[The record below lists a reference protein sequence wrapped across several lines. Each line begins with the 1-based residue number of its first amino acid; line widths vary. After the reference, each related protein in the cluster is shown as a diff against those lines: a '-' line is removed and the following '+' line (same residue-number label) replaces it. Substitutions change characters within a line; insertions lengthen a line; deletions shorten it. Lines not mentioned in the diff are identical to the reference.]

1 MIQAK
6 SSMMAPHMPLS
17 KNPSSILA
25 PLFAASLFFLAVL
38 FLAVPAQAKQG
49 PGSFADLAKELTP
62 MVVNVSTIRV
72 IKRPGRRGQEG
83 QPFPPGSSPFEEFFG
98 QPMPRRERGPRKV
111 PSGGSGFIISPDGYI
126 VTNNHVIA
134 DAEEITIIL
143 HDDTNLKAKVV
154 GRDPKTDLAL
164 LKVETKKPLPAIR
177 WGDSDTA
184 EVGDWVI
191 AIGNPFG
198 LGGSVT
204 AGIISARA
212 REIKGPISGP
222 YVDFIQTDA
231 PINSGNSGGPMF
243 NMRGQVVGINSAI
256 LSPRGDFGQNSGNI
270 GIGFAIPSSLAK
282 PVIAQLKQYGH
293 TRRGWLGVRIQEVTP
308 EIAESLGMGRP
319 RGAMV
324 ASVVDDS
331 PAKKAKLLPG
341 DVILRFADREIDK
354 VRKLS
359 RVVAET
365 AVGKNVNVEIWRKGK
380 KKTVKVEIGLMEEEQ
395 VAEAQEEEEPSEE
408 GAPKKGAKVLGLSLA
423 SLSSDTR
430 EAFNLPRD
438 IKGVVVVDV
447 DENSAAMKKGIRPGD
462 VITLIGQDHEEVNSP
477 KAVVEKVE
485 KTRKAGH
492 KFFFLQ
498 VTHRGGEGRF
508 LALRIKED

>member
-1 MIQAK
+1 MIKAK
-6 SSMMAPHMPLS
+6 LSIMTPHLLSS
-17 KNPSSILA
+17 KNQFFTLVPFFSTL
-25 PLFAASLFFLAVL
+25 LFLLAVL
-38 FLAVPAQAKQG
+38 FLASPTQAKQG
-49 PGSFADLAKELTP
+49 PSSFAGLAKELTP
-62 MVVNVSTIRV
+62 MVVNVSTILV
-72 IKRPGRRGQEG
+72 IKSRGERGREAL
-83 QPFPPGSSPFEEFFG
+83 PLPPGSSPFEEFFG
-98 QPMPRRERGPRKV
+98 RPMPRQGRGPRRV

-126 VTNNHVIA
+126 VTNNHVIK
-134 DAEEITIIL
+134 DAEEITVIL
-143 HDDTNLKAKVV
+143 HDDTSLKAKVV

-164 LKVETKKPLPAIR
+164 LKVETKRPLPVIR

-184 EVGDWVI
+184 KVGDWVL

-256 LSPRGDFGQNSGNI
+256 LSPRGEFGQNSGNI

-308 EIAESLGMGRP
+308 EMAESLGMGRP
-319 RGAMV
+319 RGAMI
-324 ASVVDDS
+324 ASVLDDS
-331 PAKKAKLLPG
+331 PAAKAKLLPG
-341 DVILRFADREIDK
+341 DVILRFADREIDT

-365 AVGKNVNVEIWRKGK
+365 GVGKNVNLEIWRAGK
-380 KKTVKVEIGLMEEEQ
+380 KKSVKVGIGLMEEEQ
-395 VAEAQEEEEPSEE
+395 VAEAKEKKGPSK
-408 GAPKKGAKVLGLSLA
+408 GATSKEGAKVLGLSLA
-423 SLSSDTR
+423 LLNSDTR

-438 IKGVVVVDV
+438 VRGVVIVGV
-447 DENSAAMKKGIRPGD
+447 DENSAAMKKGIRRGD
-462 VITLIGQDHEEVNSP
+462 VITLIGQDHEEVNLP

-485 KTRKAGH
+485 KTRKAGK

-498 VTHRGGEGRF
+498 VARRGGEPRF
-508 LALRIKED
+508 LALRIED

>member
-6 SSMMAPHMPLS
+6 LSMMAPHMPTP
-17 KNPSSILA
+17 KNPFSILA
-25 PLFAASLFFLAVL
+25 PLFAASLFLLAVL
-38 FLAVPAQAKQG
+38 FLAAPAQAKQG

-72 IKRPGRRGQEG
+72 IKNRGQRGQEG
-83 QPFPPGSSPFEEFFG
+83 RPFPPGSSPFEEFFG
-98 QPMPRRERGPRKV
+98 QPMPRQERRPRRV

-134 DAEEITIIL
+134 DAEKITVIL
-143 HDDTNLKAKVV
+143 HDDTNLKAKIV

-164 LKVETKKPLPAIR
+164 LKVETKKPLPVIR

-198 LGGSVT
+198 LGGSVV

-256 LSPRGDFGQNSGNI
+256 LSPRGVFGENAGSI

-282 PVIAQLKQYGH
+282 LVIAQLKQYGH

-308 EIAESLGMGRP
+308 EIAASLGMGRP

-331 PAKKAKLLPG
+331 PAAKAKLLPG
-341 DVILRFADREIDK
+341 DVILRFADKEINR

-380 KKTVKVEIGLMEEEQ
+380 KKTMKVGIGLMEEEQ
-395 VAEAQEEEEPSEE
+395 VAEAKEEPSEE
-408 GAPKKGAKVLGLSLA
+408 GTPKKGAKVLGLSLA
-423 SLSSDTR
+423 SMSSDTSN
-430 EAFNLPRD
+430 AFNLPRD

-485 KTRKAGH
+485 KARKAGH

-498 VTHRGGEGRF
+498 VTRRGGEARF
-508 LALRIKED
+508 LALLIEED